1 MLTNSS
7 FQLRVMKEIDS
18 LHLFLLLLL
27 RGAAGEINDSQLV
40 EEDKNGHHMS
50 GYEHWKV
57 KFAEELCQQY
67 EPYIWLPALLKLL
80 KVTPANLVPLAT
92 QFVVS
97 QLQSLPFDDSQSVLQ
112 VI

>member
-1 MLTNSS
+1 
-7 FQLRVMKEIDS
+7 MKEIDS

-27 RGAAGEINDSQLV
+27 RGAAGEINDGQLV
-40 EEDKNGHHMS
+40 EEEINRHHVF
-50 GYEHWKV
+50 GYEHWKA

-80 KVTPANLVPLAT
+80 KVAPANLVPLAT
-92 QFVVS
+92 KFVAS
-97 QLQSLPFDDSQSVLQ
+97 QLQSLPVDDSQSVLQ